1 MGSRETICC
10 LTKPALT
17 IEPEF
22 RSGLEREAAAKLTQ
36 AGVPFGFE
44 SQWIKYIVPER
55 EAKYLPDF
63 SFMKSD
69 DFPKGCPIILE
80 PKGRFG
86 GAVPGGKFRVSTK
99 DAAVKERQKFVLLK
113 QQHPELDIRFIFS
126 RASTPIYKGSPT
138 SYGKWATDHGFKWA
152 EKVVPDAWIEEI
164 KSYQKKKRK

>member
-1 MGSRETICC
+1 LS
-10 LTKPALT
+10 KPALT

-22 RSGLEREAAAKLTQ
+22 RSGLERDAAAKLTA
-36 AGVPFGFE
+36 AGVTFGYE
-44 SQWIKYIVPER
+44 SQHIRYTVPQR

-63 SFMKSD
+63 SFE
-69 DFPKGCPIILE
+69 GCPIIIE

-86 GAVPGGKFRVSTK
+86 GAIPGGKFRVSTK

-113 QQHPELDIRFIFS
+113 EQHPELDIRFIFS

-152 EKVVPDAWIEEI
+152 EKVIPDAWIKEI
-164 KSYQKKKRK
+164 KAYLKPKRK

>member
-1 MGSRETICC
+1 MS
-10 LTKPALT
+10 KPALT

-22 RSGLEREAAAKLTQ
+22 RSGLERETAAKLTQ

-63 SFMKSD
+63 SFPELKD
-69 DFPKGCPIILE
+69 CPIILE

-138 SYGKWATDHGFKWA
+138 SYGKWATDHGFKWC
-152 EKVVPDAWIEEI
+152 EKVPPDEWIEEI
-164 KSYQKKKRK
+164 KAYLKPKKRK